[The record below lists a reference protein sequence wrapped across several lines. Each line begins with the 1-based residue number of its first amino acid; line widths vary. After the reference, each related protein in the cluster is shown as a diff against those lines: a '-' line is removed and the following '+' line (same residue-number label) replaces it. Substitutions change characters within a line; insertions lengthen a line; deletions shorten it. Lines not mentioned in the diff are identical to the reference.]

1 MQLASS
7 SLTGMVSGN
16 ANPHRT
22 DADHLCRSHDRCSR
36 RPHSAL
42 AALGLPCAMERGAP
56 WGPLGLK
63 PSWLMHMIGDD
74 DDGDLDR
81 DATMMAEHDG
91 ELMMA
96 MIVALT

>member
-1 MQLASS
+1 MRIRIGLMPAISAEA
-7 SLTGMVSGN
+7 TI
-16 ANPHRT
+16 
-22 DADHLCRSHDRCSR
+22 DCSR
-36 RPHSAL
+36 RPQSAL

-63 PSWLMHMIGDD
+63 PSRLMHMIGDD
-74 DDGDLDR
+74 DDGDRDR

-96 MIVALT
+96 MTVALT

>member
-7 SLTGMVSGN
+7 SLTVMVSGN

-22 DADHLCRSHDRCSR
+22 DADHLRRSHDILFS
-36 RPHSAL
+36 SASVCTGSTGF
-42 AALGLPCAMERGAP
+42 AMCHGAWGTLGPPGAQAE
-56 WGPLGLK
+56 
-63 PSWLMHMIGDD
+63 SLMHMIGDD
-74 DDGDLDR
+74 DDGDRDR

-96 MIVALT
+96 MTVALT